1 MLNVVVHS
9 ELTSSVSAWSASL
22 GQRSVSA
29 VECFIVSCWAFL
41 PSFMWQLSKFYTL
54 HFTQHPVTIACWS
67 ASSHTRQFI

>member
-54 HFTQHPVTIACWS
+54 PRYSSNVYWS
-67 ASSHTRQFI
+67 LHVQA